1 MSSFIR
7 GTDPLAL
14 LAIQAGQTP
23 TPSEQS
29 GAEGNNP
36 LDVQQAAHVIGDPV
50 PIVFGRR
57 RNGTGGV
64 FISPKATEC
73 RFENDTNNAVTAYYH
88 LVLSEGQIGQLQVRD
103 VFQRQCRVGTAAQT
117 YDRRAGSWEPANVIQ
132 LREGFDK
139 PEATY
144 HCGSVGRYRGIS
156 TLSFEVTIP
165 DGFDVWNRQ
174 VHVFVRQGMKVR
186 RWLNN
191 LDDVSSDSFA
201 DLAYWLMDKSARIP
215 LPLIDTDSITDASRF
230 LNVNDITTNCWI
242 RESINYSD
250 LLSRW
255 GRYHLLRPATV
266 NGRQGLRPLLPVNSN
281 GTIKTTALTVEYV
294 FDDDLAIP
302 GSVDIRYSDWSS
314 SQPFVAQMIWRQE
327 FEDCLGIMRTAEVR
341 YQGTAENGPY
351 ESHDLSAFCTREDHA
366 VKVGAYILSKRVRS
380 THTIRFKVR
389 PQAHNTLLQQGSIVR
404 VRLERNPFGGAAAF
418 HDYIYQVE
426 RITKTLAG
434 DVGYECSHMP
444 VDSQLRSLIALDV
457 VNAQGTGYL
466 YDCNTTGLGCDLNS
480 PEDDD
485 EIPDDDWTIPDP
497 DPGGEITPIDPDVP
511 IDIGGGGGSVPGDG
525 GEDGL
530 PEPDPNPDDE
540 VDGYEAG
547 IYFHSATW
555 DANVL
560 TVRMRLAPTGKAPRQ
575 DLGPLFASIA
585 STSVVAL
592 LPNGQ
597 PASPQPQNLPTVSFS
612 GLIAQPWNATTEGLP
627 MPPADRVFEGVFQIP
642 YPGSAFP
649 PAAEDPTQQLTYRAT
664 VEFNDFVGGFTE
676 VDALNTLTVDFVP
689 TEGPEIE
696 GAFDWYL
703 VEYFWNGGIDLDTR
717 TSVITPGVLRSEDA
731 GYYVG
736 YDAGDFLMKEEL
748 LNSSGQPVVQWAGD
762 ELGQGPE
769 VEHALITSA
778 NLPDV
783 SSVQFRLAAQWY
795 MLAFGSIQARVYG
808 VNGGS
813 WSIVDEAWVNTGSTK
828 YQLLALK
835 QVSIP
840 TNTFIEDEN
849 NGADF
854 IGYDVATLTIDL
866 EAGAASL
873 S

>member
-1 MSSFIR
+1 
-7 GTDPLAL
+7 
-14 LAIQAGQTP
+14 
-23 TPSEQS
+23 
-29 GAEGNNP
+29 
-36 LDVQQAAHVIGDPV
+36 
-50 PIVFGRR
+50 
-57 RNGTGGV
+57 V

-103 VFQRQCRVGTAAQT
+103 IFQRQCRVGSAAQT

-174 VHVFVRQGMKVR
+174 VHVFVREGMDVK
-186 RWLNN
+186 RWLDNQAAAP
-191 LDDVSSDSFA
+191 SDSFA

-266 NGRQGLRPLLPVNSN
+266 NGRQGLKPLLPVNSD
-281 GTIKTTALTVEYV
+281 GTIKTTALTAEYV
-294 FDDDLAIP
+294 FNDDLVIP

-389 PQAHNTLLQQGSIVR
+389 PQAHSTLLQQGSIVR
-404 VRLERNPFGGAAAF
+404 VRLARDPFNGAPAF

-497 DPGGEITPIDPDVP
+497 DPGGEVTPIDPEVP
-511 IDIGGGGGSVPGDG
+511 IGGGGGG
-525 GEDGL
+525 GGGGGTGE
-530 PEPDPNPDDE
+530 PEPEPNP
-540 VDGYEAG
+540 
-547 IYFHSATW
+547 S
-555 DANVL
+555 DALDLRPNV
-560 TVRMRLAPTGKAPRQ
+560 VLACPAPQ
-575 DLGPLFASIA
+575 QNSFE
-585 STSVVAL
+585 
-592 LPNGQ
+592 GQ
-597 PASPQPQNLPTVSFS
+597 PPQGVPEDTPTVAII
-612 GLIAQPWNATTEGLP
+612 GNLDLDGN
-627 MPPADRVFEGVFQIP
+627 VV
-642 YPGSAFP
+642 PGSAVRVPRTGFSIPVFP
-649 PAAEDPTQQLTYRAT
+649 P
-664 VEFNDFVGGFTE
+664 
-676 VDALNTLTVDFVP
+676 
-689 TEGPEIE
+689 
-696 GAFDWYL
+696 
-703 VEYFWNGGIDLDTR
+703 
-717 TSVITPGVLRSEDA
+717 
-731 GYYVG
+731 
-736 YDAGDFLMKEEL
+736 
-748 LNSSGQPVVQWAGD
+748 D
-762 ELGQGPE
+762 ELGSNAQGTNDWNYRFVSFEYENDGETYITDPCLLVDSE
-769 VEHALITSA
+769 PGPPFDPTDYSLFRYRIISDNSGLPVGAATEWRSTDTYEGGANYASSLQAAGFNLWRSSGTVYPAPPAGSVGGALVTIVYKNKATGEFSSYVFFRGGTTIDE
-778 NLPDV
+778 PFVFQGVWEFSETGQDV
-783 SSVQFRLAAQWY
+783 
-795 MLAFGSIQARVYG
+795 
-808 VNGGS
+808 
-813 WSIVDEAWVNTGSTK
+813 
-828 YQLLALK
+828 
-835 QVSIP
+835 
-840 TNTFIEDEN
+840 
-849 NGADF
+849 
-854 IGYDVATLTIDL
+854 VATWV
-866 EAGAASL
+866 GQ
-873 S
+873 

>member
-57 RNGTGGV
+57 RNETGGV

-73 RFENDTNNAVTAYYH
+73 RFENDTSNAVTAYYH

-103 VFQRQCRVGTAAQT
+103 IFQRQCRVGTAAQT

-144 HCGSVGRYRGIS
+144 HCGSVGRYREIS

-174 VHVFVRQGMKVR
+174 VHVFVREGMDVK
-186 RWLNN
+186 RWL
-191 LDDVSSDSFA
+191 DDQAAAPSDSFA

-230 LNVNDITTNCWI
+230 LDANDITTNCWI
-242 RESINYSD
+242 RESVNYSD

-266 NGRQGLRPLLPVNSN
+266 NGRQGLKPLLPVNSD

-294 FDDDLAIP
+294 FNDDLVIP

-418 HDYIYQVE
+418 HNYIYQVE

-434 DVGYECSHMP
+434 DVGYELSHMP

-497 DPGGEITPIDPDVP
+497 DPGGEITPIDPEVP
-511 IDIGGGGGSVPGDG
+511 IDGGGGGGGGGGEPEPEPNPSDALDLRPNVVLACPAPQQNSFEGQPPQGVPEDTPTVAIIGNLDLDGNVVPGS
-525 GEDGL
+525 
-530 PEPDPNPDDE
+530 E
-540 VDGYEAG
+540 VR
-547 IYFHSATW
+547 
-555 DANVL
+555 VP
-560 TVRMRLAPTGKAPRQ
+560 RTG
-575 DLGPLFASIA
+575 FSIP
-585 STSVVAL
+585 V
-592 LPNGQ
+592 
-597 PASPQPQNLPTVSFS
+597 
-612 GLIAQPWNATTEGLP
+612 
-627 MPPADRVFEGVFQIP
+627 
-642 YPGSAFP
+642 FP
-649 PAAEDPTQQLTYRAT
+649 P
-664 VEFNDFVGGFTE
+664 
-676 VDALNTLTVDFVP
+676 
-689 TEGPEIE
+689 
-696 GAFDWYL
+696 
-703 VEYFWNGGIDLDTR
+703 
-717 TSVITPGVLRSEDA
+717 
-731 GYYVG
+731 
-736 YDAGDFLMKEEL
+736 
-748 LNSSGQPVVQWAGD
+748 D
-762 ELGQGPE
+762 ELGPNAQGTNDWNYRFVSFEYENNDGETYITDPCLLADAEVGPPFGPE
-769 VEHALITSA
+769 GCRTDMEWPTGTWNPEGRNKWTFTASDRVSHNYPACTPIPGSPVFAGLSTVSTIVYSGIGEVFYYIPPIFSIGPCEGVKQYNDAPIYKSRIEDICTE
-778 NLPDV
+778 NLV
-783 SSVQFRLAAQWY
+783 LWSFIRTGGTRSH
-795 MLAFGSIQARVYG
+795 SI
-808 VNGGS
+808 S
-813 WSIVDEAWVNTGSTK
+813 
-828 YQLLALK
+828 
-835 QVSIP
+835 VSIEP
-840 TNTFIEDEN
+840 LNPGPNDEPFP
-849 NGADF
+849 GREEYAERF
-854 IGYDVATLTIDL
+854 L
-866 EAGAASL
+866 
-873 S
+873 

>member
-174 VHVFVRQGMKVR
+174 VHVFVREGMDVK
-186 RWLNN
+186 RWLDNQ
-191 LDDVSSDSFA
+191 SAAPSDSFA

-230 LNVNDITTNCWI
+230 LDANDITTNCWI

-266 NGRQGLRPLLPVNSN
+266 NGRQGLKPLLPVNSD

-294 FDDDLAIP
+294 FDDDLVIP

-389 PQAHNTLLQQGSIVR
+389 PQAHNTLLQQGSIAR
-404 VRLERNPFGGAAAF
+404 VRLARDPFNGGSAF

-497 DPGGEITPIDPDVP
+497 DPGGEITPIDPEVP
-511 IDIGGGGGSVPGDG
+511 IDPGVPIGGGTDEPEPEPNPNDGLDPVQIGPMQQCPLPG
-525 GEDGL
+525 GEGLEPEGVCPGAVITRIIGNIGDESNAIREAVDRPGIPFTPPDELGGDDWNGKFVVFEFECPDGTRQVADPCLDPGVDQACFDPTDYLYFRLNLQL
-530 PEPDPNPDDE
+530 PEPITSSWYTTADYEGFYSSILGVDPE
-540 VDGYEAG
+540 SRKWLLKA
-547 IYFHSATW
+547 
-555 DANVL
+555 VL
-560 TVRMRLAPTGKAPRQ
+560 QVAPP
-575 DLGPLFASIA
+575 
-585 STSVVAL
+585 
-592 LPNGQ
+592 
-597 PASPQPQNLPTVSFS
+597 FS
-612 GLIAQPWNATTEGLP
+612 
-627 MPPADRVFEGVFQIP
+627 
-642 YPGSAFP
+642 S
-649 PAAEDPTQQLTYRAT
+649 
-664 VEFNDFVGGFTE
+664 VGG
-676 VDALNTLTVDFVP
+676 AIAKIQINSLTSQSS
-689 TEGPEIE
+689 TILYIIKGGIGGPSNEEIE
-696 GAFDWYL
+696 LRGLWQFSNDKI
-703 VEYFWNGGIDLDTR
+703 VIDAEWDG
-717 TSVITPGVLRSEDA
+717 VIPPLC
-731 GYYVG
+731 
-736 YDAGDFLMKEEL
+736 
-748 LNSSGQPVVQWAGD
+748 Q
-762 ELGQGPE
+762 
-769 VEHALITSA
+769 
-778 NLPDV
+778 
-783 SSVQFRLAAQWY
+783 
-795 MLAFGSIQARVYG
+795 
-808 VNGGS
+808 
-813 WSIVDEAWVNTGSTK
+813 
-828 YQLLALK
+828 
-835 QVSIP
+835 
-840 TNTFIEDEN
+840 
-849 NGADF
+849 
-854 IGYDVATLTIDL
+854 
-866 EAGAASL
+866 
-873 S
+873 

>member
-174 VHVFVRQGMKVR
+174 VHVFVRQGMDVK
-186 RWLNN
+186 RWLDNQAAAP
-191 LDDVSSDSFA
+191 SDSFA

-230 LNVNDITTNCWI
+230 LDANDITTNCWI

-266 NGRQGLRPLLPVNSN
+266 NGRQGLKPLLPVNSN

-294 FDDDLAIP
+294 FDDDLVIP

-434 DVGYECSHMP
+434 DVGYELSHMP

-497 DPGGEITPIDPDVP
+497 DPGGGGTTIDPEVP
-511 IDIGGGGGSVPGDG
+511 IGGGGDPDG
-525 GEDGL
+525 GGGQPDPDGGGEGGTL
-530 PEPDPNPDDE
+530 PDPDPNPDDGTDPQPIGPMQQCPLPGGTGALPSGVCPGGTVTRKMGNIGDE
-540 VDGYEAG
+540 ANGIEETGGSELLSLPFTPPDPLGGDNWNGKYVVYEIECPDGSRQVTDPCVYPPEEEDPPFEPTDYVFFRYRPISDPGGPSGGGSTPWALTEFFEGGASFAESLENSGIRVWQASGSASPAG
-547 IYFHSATW
+547 PNNSVGGALVTIVYRNIETGQVSSQIFFRGLATSEQAFTFSGVWEFSNTGEGEQIDATW
-555 DANVL
+555 I
-560 TVRMRLAPTGKAPRQ
+560 
-575 DLGPLFASIA
+575 GP
-585 STSVVAL
+585 
-592 LPNGQ
+592 
-597 PASPQPQNLPTVSFS
+597 
-612 GLIAQPWNATTEGLP
+612 
-627 MPPADRVFEGVFQIP
+627 
-642 YPGSAFP
+642 
-649 PAAEDPTQQLTYRAT
+649 
-664 VEFNDFVGGFTE
+664 
-676 VDALNTLTVDFVP
+676 
-689 TEGPEIE
+689 
-696 GAFDWYL
+696 
-703 VEYFWNGGIDLDTR
+703 
-717 TSVITPGVLRSEDA
+717 
-731 GYYVG
+731 
-736 YDAGDFLMKEEL
+736 
-748 LNSSGQPVVQWAGD
+748 
-762 ELGQGPE
+762 
-769 VEHALITSA
+769 
-778 NLPDV
+778 
-783 SSVQFRLAAQWY
+783 
-795 MLAFGSIQARVYG
+795 SIQ
-808 VNGGS
+808 
-813 WSIVDEAWVNTGSTK
+813 
-828 YQLLALK
+828 
-835 QVSIP
+835 
-840 TNTFIEDEN
+840 
-849 NGADF
+849 
-854 IGYDVATLTIDL
+854 IG
-866 EAGAASL
+866 
-873 S
+873 

>member
-1 MSSFIR
+1 MSPFIR

-57 RNGTGGV
+57 RNETGGV

-73 RFENDTNNAVTAYYH
+73 RFENDTSNAVTAYYH

-103 VFQRQCRVGTAAQT
+103 IFQRQCRVGSAAQT

-132 LREGFDK
+132 LREGFNK

-174 VHVFVRQGMKVR
+174 VHVFVREGMDVK
-186 RWLNN
+186 RWLDNQAAAP
-191 LDDVSSDSFA
+191 SDSFA

-230 LNVNDITTNCWI
+230 LDANDITTNCWI
-242 RESINYSD
+242 RESINYTD
-250 LLSRW
+250 LLSRG

-266 NGRQGLRPLLPVNSN
+266 NGRQSLKPLLPVNSD

-294 FDDDLAIP
+294 FNDDLVIP
-302 GSVDIRYSDWSS
+302 GSVDICYSDWSS
-314 SQPFVAQMIWRQE
+314 SQPFVAQIIWRQE

-404 VRLERNPFGGAAAF
+404 VRLARDPFNGGSAF

-511 IDIGGGGGSVPGDG
+511 IGGGGGSG
-525 GEDGL
+525 GGGGGTGE
-530 PEPDPNPDDE
+530 PEPNPNDGQDSIPTKTIGCPAPGQGIFDAPHVGVCENPIVTAVMGNLDE
-540 VDGYEAG
+540 NGE
-547 IYFHSATW
+547 
-555 DANVL
+555 VL
-560 TVRMRLAPTGKAPRQ
+560 ETPQVRMEMPG
-575 DLGPLFASIA
+575 FSI
-585 STSVVAL
+585 
-592 LPNGQ
+592 
-597 PASPQPQNLPTVSFS
+597 PQV
-612 GLIAQPWNATTEGLP
+612 
-627 MPPADRVFEGVFQIP
+627 PP
-642 YPGSAFP
+642 
-649 PAAEDPTQQLTYRAT
+649 
-664 VEFNDFVGGFTE
+664 
-676 VDALNTLTVDFVP
+676 
-689 TEGPEIE
+689 
-696 GAFDWYL
+696 
-703 VEYFWNGGIDLDTR
+703 
-717 TSVITPGVLRSEDA
+717 
-731 GYYVG
+731 
-736 YDAGDFLMKEEL
+736 
-748 LNSSGQPVVQWAGD
+748 D
-762 ELGQGPE
+762 ELGSN
-769 VEHALITSA
+769 V
-778 NLPDV
+778 
-783 SSVQFRLAAQWY
+783 
-795 MLAFGSIQARVYG
+795 FG
-808 VNGGS
+808 
-813 WSIVDEAWVNTGSTK
+813 
-828 YQLLALK
+828 
-835 QVSIP
+835 
-840 TNTFIEDEN
+840 EN
-849 NGADF
+849 NWNYRYVVFDYECPGGQTYTTDPCLLVDF
-854 IGYDVATLTIDL
+854 DPEPPFDPTDYLFFRFQGS
-866 EAGAASL
+866 GAASSWYSTSNNTGVGAL
-873 S
+873 APGVDGGPAIINWMSGGTFTSEGGVGGAAITVYAVDFQGKTVAFFAWAGGINAGSSISVSWTWEFSNDQNNIDATWAGV